1 MVQLWSNKNIF
12 DIIDQLIVLYGTHKS
27 TELLSTVYIILD
39 NFDETINYL
48 ELQKQAK
55 NVAKE
60 LRPFKF
66 LFYFILLQMVRYIYF
81 YLLCT
86 IFIQANLDLFLKKMV
101 IWFIVYI
108 EHAPSGKILMV
119 LV

>member
-1 MVQLWSNKNIF
+1 MQVHASGKVTDASLNKFPNLVHLWSNKNIF

-27 TELLSTVYIILD
+27 TELLSIVYIILD

-66 LFYFILLQMVRYIYF
+66 LFYFILLQMVRF
-81 YLLCT
+81 CFLLYV
-86 IFIQANLDLFLKKMV
+86 IFNKINLN
-101 IWFIVYI
+101 
-108 EHAPSGKILMV
+108 PSFKW
-119 LV
+119 

>member
-1 MVQLWSNKNIF
+1 MQVHVIGKVTDTSLNKFPNLVQLWSNKNIF

-66 LFYFILLQMVRYIYF
+66 LFYFILLQMVRCCFIIIIMHNIYS
-81 YLLCT
+81 
-86 IFIQANLDLFLKKMV
+86 NK
-101 IWFIVYI
+101 
-108 EHAPSGKILMV
+108 P
-119 LV
+119 